1 MQSNWTLISTH
12 GLVLFHIAVH
22 GDSTMRQIAD
32 SLDITERRVAQII
45 KDLQDAGMLCS
56 VRNGRRNS
64 YVVNL
69 DGAFR
74 SPPFQNTR
82 IGDFVPLINT
92 DAEPSVA

>member
-1 MQSNWTLISTH
+1 MHSNWTLISTH
-12 GLVLFHIAVH
+12 GLVLFHIAAH

-45 KDLQDAGMLCS
+45 KDLQDAGMLCTA
-56 VRNGRRNS
+56 RNGRRNS

-69 DGAFR
+69 DSGFQ
-74 SPPFQNTR
+74 SPPFENTR

-92 DAEPSVA
+92 DAETSVA